1 MRIQTD
7 AATTKTVSQGT
18 AAKTT
23 STTGSTDFQAIYSSK
38 VQELW
43 QNFAET
49 GLTAAEQELKKAG
62 GEDAVRLKK
71 EIEKRRKE
79 SQSSQT
85 VQTETIHK
93 YMPDGSLLTITTKSG
108 NVVLLIRKPPHMI
121 DFPDMA
127 HSRSKILT
135 GAATTKVKMKQV
147 PKRNLLED

>member
-7 AATTKTVSQGT
+7 AATTKTASQGT

-93 YMPDGSLLTITTKSG
+93 YMPDGSLLTITTKNG
-108 NVVLLIRKPPHMI
+108 KVVEEGPSREIFDHPKDDYTKALLAAAFDIKV
-121 DFPDMA
+121 A
-127 HSRSKILT
+127 HR
-135 GAATTKVKMKQV
+135 AALAT
-147 PKRNLLED
+147 

>member
-7 AATTKTVSQGT
+7 AATTKTASQGT

-93 YMPDGSLLTITTKSG
+93 YMPDGSLLTITTKNG
-108 NVVLLIRKPPHMI
+108 KVVEQYRKKPHMI
-121 DFPDMA
+121 DVPDLA
-127 HSRSKILT
+127 NTPPKDLT
-135 GAATTKVKMKQV
+135 GAATTKVKMKQG